1 MKKPLVDVK
10 ERQLSKY
17 NAKIQYINKFI
28 KNWGKTTVGGVEVL
42 RERNYIYPMS
52 AQAEKFLKWSGG
64 LDSVRRQRWKGIKN
78 AWIYINPSKDQELAD
93 ELVAANLTVAAT
105 RAPDDFQ
112 FRVSIPLEGDTRKL
126 ILAASEAF
134 KSHNNKDRYK
144 AELKAELKA
153 RKAEIDANFV
163 PRTKYADPWVST
175 LAQYVI
181 LYGDYEIE
189 TIGTGIDQDSRS
201 GTDWN
206 GDSYSYVVNIPVLSI
221 TFTSVLNNYDETHP
235 AVVAAVAGKNRIV
248 DSYPEE
254 GTEDSSY
261 GGWWSGYSSQEPTIP
276 SIWVQ
281 SGRYYYLR
289 TDFLKTG
296 IVPETGAYIRLEDR
310 IELLSANGFVDS
322 DYEEKSC
329 DFWCSITT
337 VVIVVVAVVLAA
349 FTGGQSLTAGASL
362 LTAVAI
368 AIVTFSIIISI
379 AAAVLDGTGDVVTAR
394 GLAKLNKSIAPIVQ
408 IAGLILVVDN
418 MLNWKNAIIEAGT
431 NLADDVAMASA
442 DQAMVQAGYTGS
454 TWTGATVGSSAI
466 ANAIANAGNTIV
478 DSVIKSVGT
487 NLELSWSNGVKWVS
501 QVADMVQNNELKKLE
516 KELKQKQ
523 NQLAEMQQAQEESN
537 SGNPAMDYQINYANV
552 MLLDWSGY
560 SMFERQ
566 YSGYQPK
573 YGGGNVQRTEV
584 GALMGM
590 GANTYFRQGLVE
602 QTIVA

>member
-10 ERQLSKY
+10 ERQLSEY
-17 NAKIQYINKFI
+17 NAKVQYINKFI

-42 RERNYIYPMS
+42 KERNYIYKPFE
-52 AQAEKFLKWSGG
+52 AQAEKFLRWSGG
-64 LDSVRRQRWKGIKN
+64 LDSVRRQKWKGIKK

-93 ELVAANLTVAAT
+93 ELVAANLTLAAT

-112 FRVSIPLEGDTRKL
+112 FRVGIPLERGNKKL
-126 ILAASEAF
+126 ILAATEAF
-134 KSHNNKDRYK
+134 KSHKNIDRYK

-153 RKAEIDANFV
+153 RKAEISSNFT
-163 PRTKYADPWVST
+163 PRSKYADPWVST
-175 LAQYVI
+175 LAQYVV
-181 LYGDYEIE
+181 LYGDYEID

-201 GTDWN
+201 ATDWN
-206 GDSYSYVVNIPVLSI
+206 GDSYSYTANIPILSI
-221 TFTSVLNNYDETHP
+221 TFTSVLNGYDEDHP
-235 AVVAAVAGKNRIV
+235 VVKAAVEGKNRIV

-254 GTEDSSY
+254 GTDDSISY
-261 GGWWSGYSSQEPTIP
+261 GGWWGGYSSPTPTIP

-289 TDFLKTG
+289 TDFLKNG
-296 IVPETGAYIRLEDR
+296 IVPDTGAYTKLEDR
-310 IELLSANGFVDS
+310 IELLSADGFVDS
-322 DYEEKSC
+322 DYEEKDC

-337 VVIVVVAVVLAA
+337 VVIIVIAVVASYFAGPKAGITIMALAK
-349 FTGGQSLTAGASL
+349 
-362 LTAVAI
+362 
-368 AIVTFSIIISI
+368 AIVVFALVLSI
-379 AAAVLDGTGDVVTAR
+379 AAAVLDATGDVVTAR
-394 GLAKLNKSIAPIVQ
+394 GLARLNKSIAPIVQ
-408 IAGLILVVDN
+408 IAGLILVVDT

-466 ANAIANAGNTIV
+466 ANAGNTII

-501 QVADMVQNNELKKLE
+501 QVAEMVQNNELEKLD

-523 NQLAEMQQAQEESN
+523 DQLAEMQQAQEENN

-566 YSGYQPK
+566 YSGYQPR

-590 GANTYFRQGLVE
+590 GANTHFRQGLVE
-602 QTIVA
+602 QTMVA

>member
-10 ERQLSKY
+10 ERQLSEY
-17 NAKIQYINKFI
+17 NAKVQYINKFI

-93 ELVAANLTVAAT
+93 ELVAANLTLATT

-112 FRVSIPLEGDTRKL
+112 FRVGIPLEGNTGKL

-134 KSHNNKDRYK
+134 KSHKNVVRYK

-153 RKAEIDANFV
+153 RKAEIDVNFA
-163 PRTKYADPWVST
+163 PRAKYADPWVST
-175 LAQYVI
+175 LAQYVV

-189 TIGTGIDQDSRS
+189 TISTGIDQDTRYD
-201 GTDWN
+201 TDYN
-206 GDSYSYVVNIPVLSI
+206 GDSYSYTVNIPILSI
-221 TFTSVLNNYDETHP
+221 TFTSVFNSYDETHP
-235 AVVAAVAGKNRIV
+235 VVVAAVAGKNRIV

-254 GTEDSSY
+254 GTTDDSY
-261 GGWWSGYSSQEPTIP
+261 GGWWSGYNSPVPTIP

-289 TDFLKTG
+289 TDFLKNG
-296 IVPETGAYIRLEDR
+296 IVPDTGAYIRLEDR

-322 DYEEKSC
+322 DYEERSC
-329 DFWCSITT
+329 DFWCIITT

-349 FTGGQSLTAGASL
+349 YTGGQSLKAGATL
-362 LTAVAI
+362 LTAVAT
-368 AIVTFSIIISI
+368 AIVTFAVVISI

-394 GLAKLNKSIAPIVQ
+394 GLAKLNKTIAPIVQ
-408 IAGLILVVDN
+408 IAGLILVIDQI
-418 MLNWKNAIIEAGT
+418 LNWKDAVIKAGT
-431 NLADDVAMASA
+431 ELADDVAMASA

-454 TWTGATVGSSAI
+454 TWTGATAGTSALANVG
-466 ANAIANAGNTIV
+466 NAVV
-478 DSVIKSVGT
+478 DSVLKSVSS
-487 NLELSWSNGVKWVS
+487 NFNLSWSNGVKWAS
-501 QVADMVQNNELKKLE
+501 QVAEMVQNNELQKLD
-516 KELKQKQ
+516 KEIKQKQ
-523 NQLAEMQQAQEESN
+523 DQLAEMQQAQEENN

-552 MLLDWSGY
+552 LLLDWSGY
-560 SMFERQ
+560 SMFERP
-566 YSGYQPK
+566 YSGYQPR

-602 QTIVA
+602 QTMVA

>member
-10 ERQLSKY
+10 ERQLSEY
-17 NAKIQYINKFI
+17 NAKVQYINKFI

-42 RERNYIYPMS
+42 RERNYIYPMN
-52 AQAEKFLKWSGG
+52 AQAEKFLRWSGG
-64 LDSVRRQRWKGIKN
+64 LDSVRNQRWKGIKN

-112 FRVSIPLEGDTRKL
+112 FRVGIPLEGDTGKL

-134 KSHNNKDRYK
+134 KSHKNIDRYK

-153 RKAEIDANFV
+153 RKAEIDTNFT

-201 GTDWN
+201 ATDWN
-206 GDSYSYVVNIPVLSI
+206 GDRYSYVVNIPVLSI
-221 TFTSVLNNYDETHP
+221 TFTSVFNGYDEDHP
-235 AVVAAVAGKNRIV
+235 VVAAAVAGKNKIV

-254 GTEDSSY
+254 GTDDSSY
-261 GGWWSGYSSQEPTIP
+261 GGWWGGYNSPTPTIP

-289 TDFLKTG
+289 TDFLKNG

-310 IELLSANGFVDS
+310 IELLSADGFVDS

-337 VVIVVVAVVLAA
+337 VVITVIAIYLAVTIPGIGQA
-349 FTGGQSLTAGASL
+349 TGWALIA
-362 LTAVAI
+362 AVAQ
-368 AIVTFSIIISI
+368 AIVIFAAVIAV

-394 GLAKLNKSIAPIVQ
+394 GLNQLNKTIAPIVQ
-408 IAGLILVVDN
+408 VASLILVVDFMTTAYN
-418 MLNWKNAIIEAGT
+418 SMSAAAS
-431 NLADDVAMASA
+431 NLADDAAMATLESGS
-442 DQAMVQAGYTGS
+442 QFAGAS
-454 TWTGATVGSSAI
+454 TWTSAGASA
-466 ANAIANAGNTIV
+466 ASRFTNTLADNV
-478 DSVIKSVGT
+478 VKSVVSSISSTGWEQG
-487 NLELSWSNGVKWVS
+487 LKWVN
-501 QVADMVQNNELKKLE
+501 QVAGMVKQNELEKLE
-516 KELKQKQ
+516 DRLQSKQE
-523 NQLAEMQQAQEESN
+523 QLAKQQQAMEEN
-537 SGNPAMDYQINYANV
+537 DSGNPAMDYQINYANV

-566 YSGYQPK
+566 YSGYQPR

-590 GANTYFRQGLVE
+590 GVNTYFRQGLVE
-602 QTIVA
+602 QTMVA

>member
-10 ERQLSKY
+10 ERQLSEY
-17 NAKIQYINKFI
+17 SAKVQYINKFI
-28 KNWGKTTVGGVEVL
+28 KNWSKTTVNGVEVL
-42 RERNYIYPMS
+42 LERNYIYPMS
-52 AQAEKFLKWSGG
+52 AQAEKFLRWSGG
-64 LDSVRRQRWKGIKN
+64 LDSVRRQKWKGIKK
-78 AWIYINPSKDQELAD
+78 AWLYINPSKDQELAD
-93 ELVAANLTVAAT
+93 ELVAANLTLAAT

-112 FRVSIPLEGDTRKL
+112 FRVGIPLEGNTGKL

-134 KSHNNKDRYK
+134 KNHKNIDRYK
-144 AELKAELKA
+144 TELKAELKA
-153 RKAEIDANFV
+153 RKAEIDVNFT
-163 PRTKYADPWVST
+163 PRAKYADPWVST
-175 LAQYVI
+175 LAQYVV

-189 TIGTGIDQDSRS
+189 TIGTGIDQETRYD
-201 GTDWN
+201 TDYN
-206 GDSYSYVVNIPVLSI
+206 GDSYNYTVNIPILSI

-235 AVVAAVAGKNRIV
+235 VVVAAVAGKNRIV

-254 GTEDSSY
+254 GTDDSSY
-261 GGWWSGYSSQEPTIP
+261 GGFWGGYSSPEPTIP

-289 TDFLKTG
+289 TDFLKNG
-296 IVPETGAYIRLEDR
+296 IVPDTGAYIRLEDR

-322 DYEEKSC
+322 DYEEKDC

-349 FTGGQSLTAGASL
+349 YTGGQSLKAGAAL
-362 LTAVAI
+362 LTAVAT
-368 AIVTFSIIISI
+368 AIVTFAVVISI

-408 IAGLILVVDN
+408 IAGLILVIDQI
-418 MLNWKNAIIEAGT
+418 LNWKDAVIKAGT
-431 NLADDVAMASA
+431 ELVDDAAMAVS

-454 TWTGATVGSSAI
+454 TWTGATAGTSALS
-466 ANAIANAGNTIV
+466 NAGNAVV
-478 DSVIKSVGT
+478 DSVLKSVSS
-487 NLELSWSNGVKWVS
+487 NFNLSWSNGVKWAS
-501 QVADMVQNNELKKLE
+501 QVAEMVQNNELQELD
-516 KELKQKQ
+516 KEIKQKQ
-523 NQLAEMQQAQEESN
+523 DQLAEMQQAQEENN

-552 MLLDWSGY
+552 LLLDWSGY
-560 SMFERQ
+560 SMFERP
-566 YSGYQPK
+566 YSGYQPR

-602 QTIVA
+602 QTMVA

>member
-10 ERQLSKY
+10 ERQLSEYK
-17 NAKIQYINKFI
+17 AKVQYINKFI

-42 RERNYIYPMS
+42 RERNYIYRPME

-64 LDSVRRQRWKGIKN
+64 LDSVRRQRWKGIKK
-78 AWIYINPSKDQELAD
+78 AWIYINPSKDQVLSD
-93 ELVAANLTVAAT
+93 ELVAANLTLAAT

-112 FRVSIPLEGDTRKL
+112 FRVGIPLEGDTGKL

-134 KSHNNKDRYK
+134 KSHKNIDRYK

-153 RKAEIDANFV
+153 RKAEIDANFT

-181 LYGDYEIE
+181 LYGDYEIA

-201 GTDWN
+201 ATDWN
-206 GDSYSYVVNIPVLSI
+206 GDRYSYAVNIPILSI
-221 TFTSVLNNYDETHP
+221 TFTSVFNKYDEEHP
-235 AVVAAVAGKNRIV
+235 VVVAAVAGKNRIV

-254 GTEDSSY
+254 GTEDSVSY
-261 GGWWSGYSSQEPTIP
+261 GGFWGGYSSPGPTIP

-289 TDFLKTG
+289 TDFLKNG
-296 IVPETGAYIRLEDR
+296 IIPETGAYIKLGDR

-322 DYEEKSC
+322 DYEEKDC

-337 VVIVVVAVVLAA
+337 IVIIVVAVVLAA
-349 FTGGQSLTAGASL
+349 YTGGQSLKAGAAL
-362 LTAVAI
+362 LTAVAT
-368 AIVTFSIIISI
+368 AIVTFAVVISI

-408 IAGLILVVDN
+408 IAGLILIIDT

-466 ANAIANAGNTIV
+466 ANAGNTIV

-501 QVADMVQNNELKKLE
+501 QVAEMVQNNELEKLD

-523 NQLAEMQQAQEESN
+523 DQLAEMQQAQEENN

-566 YSGYQPK
+566 YSGYQPR

-590 GANTYFRQGLVE
+590 GTNTYFRQGLVE
-602 QTIVA
+602 QTTVA